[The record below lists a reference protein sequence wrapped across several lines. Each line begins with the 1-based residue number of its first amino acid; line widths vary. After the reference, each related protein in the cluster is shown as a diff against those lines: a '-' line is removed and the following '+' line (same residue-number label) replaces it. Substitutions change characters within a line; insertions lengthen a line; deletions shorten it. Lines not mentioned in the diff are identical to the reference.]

1 MDVSEFVDNFFNSDK
16 YEKFII
22 EEVYVVV
29 NLEDLKRVSITDEN
43 LNLAEKI
50 AFKVNDEFLIF
61 EVNYEYDDILIIV
74 EKFLPDSFRCFE
86 ISSPLTKIV
95 NLGIK
100 RIYSITNFMGCIDG
114 MKLSIYDPMITSGND
129 FVLNLTFYSDSSGI
143 FYELRNN
150 GIDGRF

>member
-29 NLEDLKRVSITDEN
+29 NLEDLKEASITDEK

-50 AFKVNDEFLIF
+50 AFKVNDEFWIF

-86 ISSPLTKIV
+86 ISSPLTKIA

-114 MKLSIYDPMITSGND
+114 MKLSIYGTNITSGNN
-129 FVLNLTFYSDSSGI
+129 FVLNVTFYSDSS
-143 FYELRNN
+143 
-150 GIDGRF
+150 